1 MKQPFAFKIHDRA
14 KINTFSTGNRSSAC
28 HPKKNRC
35 AYRLPSADFAG
46 PDRRYRSAPRL
57 RRCRCRCDRDK
68 KPGQPK
74 SRPGYREFTGQR
86 ICRRFLRYLNPK
98 APCTFFDASTDPLE
112 LSTVF

>member
-28 HPKKNRC
+28 HPKKNRS

-57 RRCRCRCDRDK
+57 RRCDHDK

-74 SRPGYREFTGQR
+74 SRPGYRKFTGQ
-86 ICRRFLRYLNPK
+86 
-98 APCTFFDASTDPLE
+98 
-112 LSTVF
+112 